1 MLKKS
6 DCCSE
11 GLIPDEPLPRGAQ
24 DFSRKVSSLLDGSPK
39 DEAVVAEVLAG
50 HEEMLDRIAAGMYTM
65 ASMMVGAGEDSVR
78 LVETA
83 VANSDVSAC
92 RDAHEG
98 RRSNRRSLATEAIRL
113 LVERAPGCLDAP
125 VGVEFPHTCI
135 EDDELESA
143 GVTSEELKTMIAG
156 PDRERVRTWLE
167 SLPADQRAIFV
178 LRAVAVIP
186 SQETAALLAAHG
198 GPGAAAWTA
207 DSVREVFRQAL
218 CSLAS
223 QLLHSSGVR

>member
-1 MLKKS
+1 MSKDS
-6 DCCSE
+6 VCCSE
-11 GLIPDEPLPRGAQ
+11 GLIPAEPLPPGAH
-24 DFSRKVSSLLDGSPK
+24 DFSRKVTSLLDGSPK
-39 DEAVVAEVLAG
+39 EEAVVAQALAG
-50 HEEMLDRIAAGMYTM
+50 HEAMLEQMAAGMYTM
-65 ASMMVGAGEDSVR
+65 ASMMVGAGEDSVQ

-83 VANSDVSAC
+83 VANTDISVC
-92 RDAHEG
+92 QDAHEG
-98 RRSNRRSLATEAIRL
+98 RRSNRRAIARAAIRL
-113 LVERAPGCLDAP
+113 LAERTPGCLDAP
-125 VGVEFPHTCI
+125 VGVEFPRTCI
-135 EDDELESA
+135 EDDDLESA
-143 GVTSEELKTMIAG
+143 GVSSEELETMIAG

-178 LRAVAVIP
+178 LRAVGTIS

-223 QLLHSSGVR
+223 QLIQSSGTR